1 MKIIEEEPPLVDE
14 CKLPPIIDAFLY
26 PISSSGLVH
35 LAVFLLAPILV
46 SFFVR
51 LLSIFLGPYLREGT
65 GYIMR
70 YLTVPFYIVF
80 YSYVLYYIALCIFN
94 STKGRRRAPD
104 IPISGTLDI
113 GDLAS
118 QAILL
123 LGCVAICYWPA
134 AIYYL
139 IKNQT
144 DSWFWLLSACGTFF
158 LPMTFLRG
166 VMFDS
171 FDALNPVSI
180 IWSIIKTFLPYC
192 WLVLFFFTVGGLIA
206 AVLPKLPI
214 WSALIQA
221 VKIYLIFIL
230 AHRVGWFY
238 WQHEDKL
245 DWGI

>member
-1 MKIIEEEPPLVDE
+1 MKILEEEPPLASE
-14 CKLPPIIDAFLY
+14 FKLPFIIDAFLY
-26 PISSSGLVH
+26 PISASGMIH
-35 LAVFLLAPILV
+35 IAVFLVAPLLV
-46 SFFVR
+46 SLFVR
-51 LLSIFLGPYLREGT
+51 LLSLFLAPYLMQGT
-65 GYIMR
+65 GYIMK

-80 YSYVLYYIALCIFN
+80 YSYVLYYIALCIFS

-104 IPISGTLDI
+104 LPLSGTFDI

-123 LGCVAICYWPA
+123 IGCVAVCFWPA
-134 AIYYL
+134 AVYYV
-139 IKNQT
+139 IKHQT

-192 WLVLFFFTVGGLIA
+192 GLVLFFFAVGGFIA
-206 AVLPKLPI
+206 AVLSKLPLWDI
-214 WSALIQA
+214 LTQA
-221 VKIYLIFIL
+221 VKIYLVFVL

-238 WQHEDKL
+238 WWHKDKL
-245 DWGI
+245 GWGI

>member
-1 MKIIEEEPPLVDE
+1 LMQ
-14 CKLPPIIDAFLY
+14 
-26 PISSSGLVH
+26 
-35 LAVFLLAPILV
+35 
-46 SFFVR
+46 
-51 LLSIFLGPYLREGT
+51 GT

-104 IPISGTLDI
+104 IPISGTFDI

-123 LGCVAICYWPA
+123 LGCVAICFWPA

-139 IKNQT
+139 IKSQT

-214 WSALIQA
+214 WSALTQA